1 MAMSPR
7 KMEAMGK
14 NPGVKSNTFK
24 NRVIKTGPTRKK
36 SKNANKVKV

>member
-14 NPGVKSNTFK
+14 NAGVKSNTFI
-24 NRVIKTGPTRKK
+24 NRAIRTGSKRKK